1 MRQLCLLLLV
11 LLLGCVPSRP
21 SPADTAA
28 RYFTA
33 WEQGR
38 YQDMYA
44 LLSQQ
49 ARANVSE
56 ERFVARYK
64 AIYEGL
70 SVTSVRVQAG
80 QPRALGSGTA
90 EVPYQVT
97 LDSSRLGQ
105 FGEENSLPLMLV
117 DDTWRVQWSPSLI
130 FRGLE
135 GENVVRL
142 VPDDPPR
149 GRILD
154 REGRALATQGDI
166 LTVGIV
172 PGHIQDEDALL
183 DALARHLQLDREAI
197 RSLYA
202 RANPDWFVPVRDL
215 PADTPLQGPLSQVSG
230 IAFRYRSGR
239 VYPGGSLAS
248 HTIGFVG
255 EVTAEELEKLS
266 SRGYEEGDV
275 VGRSGIEEWAEST
288 LAGQKGGK
296 ALVLDGQGTIV
307 RTIAERR
314 AVAGGTVQL
323 SLDSGLQRKAEEVLS
338 DRPGS
343 VVALDPRDGSV
354 LALASSPGFDPNAF
368 ALGITARQW
377 QQWAQDPRHP
387 FQHRPVA
394 SAYPTG
400 SLFKVVTMA
409 AALERGGL
417 RPDSTFL
424 STGEWR
430 GPGGL
435 TVRDWKEGGHGLLD
449 LRSALAQSCNSCFA
463 EIAKT
468 LDSMDPGLLP
478 EFARAF
484 GFGSKTGLTGL
495 QEEAGQ
501 VPDPTW
507 KKAYLSQ
514 EWYLGDSVNLAIGQ
528 GYLLATPLQVARA
541 YAAIAADGVLRT
553 PVLVHRI
560 VGTDG
565 VEQNFTSNESG
576 RLPVSPTSLRAIR
589 DAMKATTL
597 DPNGTA
603 YAAFRGSTVSVAAK
617 TGSAENPDG
626 EPHAWFAGFAPADAP
641 ELVVVVMIENA
652 GLSSETAAP
661 AARQLIDYYFGRHRP
676 QNGLSGPTR

>member
-1 MRQLCLLLLV
+1 MRHLHLLLLV
-11 LLLGCVPSRP
+11 LLLGCVPGRP

-28 RYFTA
+28 QYFAA

-56 ERFVARYK
+56 ERFVTRYK
-64 AIYEGL
+64 TIYEGL
-70 SVTSVRVQAG
+70 SVTSVRVQGGEAR
-80 QPRALGSGTA
+80 RAQDDGSV

-97 LDSSRLGQ
+97 FESSRLGQ
-105 FGEENSLPLMLV
+105 FGEENSLPLV
-117 DDTWRVQWSPSLI
+117 FVNDTWRVQWSPSLI

-149 GRILD
+149 GRIVD

-172 PGHIQDEDALL
+172 PGRIQNEDALL
-183 DALARHLQLDREAI
+183 DSLARYLQLDREAI
-197 RSLYA
+197 RGLYA

-215 PADTPLQGPLSQVSG
+215 PADTPLQAPLSQIPGV
-230 IAFRYRSGR
+230 AFRHKSGR
-239 VYPGGSLAS
+239 VYPGGSLAA
-248 HTIGFVG
+248 HTVGFVG
-255 EVTAEELEKLS
+255 EATAEELQKLR

-275 VGRSGIEEWAEST
+275 VGRSGIEEWAEEV
-288 LAGQKGGK
+288 LAGQKGGR
-296 ALVLDGQGTIV
+296 AVVVDSQGTAI
-307 RTIAERR
+307 RTIAERS

-338 DRPGS
+338 GRPGS

-394 SAYPTG
+394 SSYPTG

-409 AALERGGL
+409 AALERGGFS
-417 RPDSTFL
+417 PDSTFV

-435 TVRDWKEGGHGLLD
+435 TLRDWKAGGHGVLD
-449 LRSALAQSCNSCFA
+449 LRAALAESCNSCFA
-463 EIAKT
+463 EVARA
-468 LDSMDPGLLP
+468 LDAMDSGLLP

-484 GFGSKTGLTGL
+484 GFGSKTGLIGL
-495 QEEAGQ
+495 PEEAGQ
-501 VPDPTW
+501 VPDPVW
-507 KKAYLSQ
+507 KRESLSQ
-514 EWYLGDSVNLAIGQ
+514 DWFLGDSVNLALGQ

-553 PVLVHRI
+553 PVLVQRM

-565 VEQNFTSNESG
+565 AAKTFSSAESG
-576 RLPVSPTSLRAIR
+576 RLPVSPASLRAIR
-589 DAMKATTL
+589 EAMKATTL
-597 DPNGTA
+597 ATTGTA
-603 YAAFRGSTVSVAAK
+603 YAAFRGAPVTVAAK

-661 AARQLIDYYFGRHRP
+661 AARQLIDYYFGRRSP
-676 QNGLSGPTR
+676 QAEAR